1 MLTLIKKALRA
12 VWNLLKRIVLH
23 ICRFFAN
30 IVKFFR
36 NPSRLEKLRQDEN
49 LIAVAIKENLDSGN
63 YQVVECLFNKET
75 GNIVNP
81 KEDAQII
88 EAEDLDTDTERQ
100 FNGKEMV
107 ILK

>member
-12 VWNLLKRIVLH
+12 IWDLIKRIVLH

-30 IVKFFR
+30 IVGFFK
-36 NPSRLEKLRQDEN
+36 NPSRLEKLRQDKDV
-49 LIAVAIKENLDSGN
+49 IAVAIKENLDSGN

-81 KEDAQII
+81 EEDAQII
-88 EAEDLDTDTERQ
+88 EAEDIDTDTEHR
-100 FNGKEMV
+100 FDGKEMV